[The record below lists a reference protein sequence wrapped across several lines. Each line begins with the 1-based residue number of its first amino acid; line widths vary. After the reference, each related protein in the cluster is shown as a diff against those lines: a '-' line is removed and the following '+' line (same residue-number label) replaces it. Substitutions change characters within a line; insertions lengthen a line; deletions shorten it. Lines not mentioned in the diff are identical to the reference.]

1 MGTDSP
7 SVLILGGG
15 INGCALARELALN
28 GVSNWVVDSQDI
40 ASGATSGSSRLIHGG
55 LRYLEY
61 GELSLVKESLAER
74 TRLLQ
79 LAPQFVHPLRL
90 WIPAE
95 NRMGGALAAV
105 GRFFDLRRWP
115 APKRSRGAWIVR
127 AGLTFYDAYANDP
140 HLPKHR
146 VVNLG
151 SPGAPHVNQQRY
163 RWLCAYYD
171 AQVTFP
177 ERLTLSMLTDA
188 GVLASQAGADFK
200 VLPHHVARIREA
212 RVEIS
217 RSSEGEPVQAIR
229 PDVIVNATGAWVDE
243 TLAQLHVPSQ
253 RLTGGTMGSHLFT
266 YHPRLLEL
274 LGGQGIYAE
283 ARDGRPIF
291 ITPLDT
297 TVLIGTTDLPF
308 YDSPEQAIASQSEI
322 EYLLDAVN
330 SIVPSARLQKDD
342 VAFHYSA
349 VRPLP
354 YVNAS
359 SPAAITRRHA
369 LVRNEAASIP
379 LLSII
384 GGKLTT
390 MRSLAETAAETV
402 LSILDRAPQ
411 RNSRTRLFPG
421 AENYP
426 SSAESLD
433 VALGQIA
440 RSTGFSLAQVVQ
452 AWKLLGT
459 QAEAVLSKSTDRES
473 LPGTDLPVALARHAI
488 EHEWAAKLADLIER
502 RLMLLYHQR
511 LSRACVGRLAELL
524 VEGGKLLADEAR
536 NSVSDE
542 VARLAARF
550 GKRVD

>member
-1 MGTDSP
+1 MATRSP
-7 SVLILGGG
+7 LVLILGGG

-28 GVSNWVVDSQDI
+28 SVSSWIVDSQDI

-61 GELSLVKESLAER
+61 GELELVKESLAER

-79 LAPQFVHPLRL
+79 LAPQFVRPLRL

-95 NRMGGALAAV
+95 NRMGGALAAI
-105 GRFFDLRRWP
+105 GRFFDLRHWP
-115 APKRSRGAWIVR
+115 SPKRSRGAWVVR
-127 AGLTFYDAYANDP
+127 AGLTFYDAYAHDP
-140 HLPKHR
+140 HLPRHR

-151 SPGAPHVNQQRY
+151 SPGAPDVNQQRY

-188 GVLASQAGADFK
+188 AELASQAGLDFK
-200 VLPHHVARIREA
+200 VLPHHVAKLRGD

-217 RSSEGEPVQAIR
+217 RCSNSEPTHIVR

-243 TLAQLHVPSQ
+243 TLAQLHVPSE
-253 RLTGGTMGSHLFT
+253 RLTAGTKGSHLFT
-266 YHPRLLEL
+266 YNSRLRETLRGE
-274 LGGQGIYAE
+274 GVYAE

-291 ITPLDT
+291 ITPLDE

-308 YDSPEQAIASQSEI
+308 NAPPEKATASTAEI

-330 SIVPSARLQKDD
+330 SIVPSAKLQPSD

-369 LVRNEAASIP
+369 LVRNDAAPIT

-402 LSILDRAPQ
+402 LALLDRT
-411 RNSRTRLFPG
+411 RERDSRTRLFPG

-426 SSAESLD
+426 ATDKALD
-433 VALGQIA
+433 DARKEIA
-440 RSTGFSLAQVVQ
+440 RSSGFSLEQVEQ

-459 QAEAVLSKSTDRES
+459 RAEAVLSNSTDRES
-473 LPGTDLPVALARHAI
+473 LPHTDLPIAVARHAI
-488 EHEWAAKLADLIER
+488 EHEWAADLADLIER

-511 LSRACVGRLAELL
+511 LSLACLARLAEVL
-524 VEGGKLLADEAR
+524 VEGGKLVAEQAHQA
-536 NSVSDE
+536 VSDE
-542 VARLAARF
+542 VARLAARY

>member
-1 MGTDSP
+1 MGTGSP
-7 SVLILGGG
+7 LVLILGGG

-28 GVSNWVVDSQDI
+28 GVSSWVVDSQDI

-61 GELSLVKESLAER
+61 GELALVKESLAER

-105 GRFFDLRRWP
+105 GRFFDLRHWP
-115 APKRSRGAWIVR
+115 SPKRSRGAWVVR

-146 VVNLG
+146 VVNLA
-151 SPGAPHVNQQRY
+151 SPGAPCVNQQRY

-188 GVLASQAGADFK
+188 AELASQAGADFR
-200 VLPHHVARIREA
+200 VLPHHVAKLRDA

-217 RSSEGEPVQAIR
+217 RSGESEPAHILR
-229 PDVIVNATGAWVDE
+229 PEVIVNAAGAWVDE
-243 TLAQLHVPSQ
+243 TLAQLHVPSK
-253 RLTGGTMGSHLFT
+253 RLTGGTKGSHLFT
-266 YHPRLLEL
+266 YNSRLLDI

-283 ARDGRPIF
+283 AHDGRPIF
-291 ITPLDT
+291 ITPLDR

-308 YDSPEQAIASQSEI
+308 NASPEDATASAAEI

-330 SIVPSARLQKDD
+330 SIVPSAKLQEGD

-369 LVRNEAASIP
+369 LVRNEAAPIP

-390 MRSLAETAAETV
+390 MRSLAETAAESV

-411 RNSRTRLFPG
+411 RDSRTRLFPG

-426 SSAESLD
+426 SNEESLD
-433 VALGQIA
+433 AARSQIA
-440 RSTGFSLAQVVQ
+440 RSTGFSLEQVAQ

-459 QAEAVLSKSTDRES
+459 RAEAVLAKSADRES
-473 LPGTDLPVALARHAI
+473 LPDTDLPVAAARHAI
-488 EHEWAAKLADLIER
+488 EHEWAATLADLIER

-511 LSRACVGRLAELL
+511 LSRACLARLADLL
-524 VEGGKLLADEAR
+524 VESGQLLAGQAQT
-536 NSVSDE
+536 SVSDE
-542 VARLAARF
+542 VVRLAARF

>member
-28 GVSNWVVDSQDI
+28 GVSSWIVDSQDI

-61 GELSLVKESLAER
+61 GELALVKESLAER

-90 WIPAE
+90 WIPGE

-105 GRFFDLRRWP
+105 GRFFDLRHWP

-151 SPGAPHVNQQRY
+151 SPGAPDVNQQRY

-188 GVLASQAGADFK
+188 GELASQAGADFK
-200 VLPHHVARIREA
+200 VLPHHVARMREA

-217 RSSEGEPVQAIR
+217 RSGESEPAHLIR

-253 RLTGGTMGSHLFT
+253 RLTGGTKGSHLFT
-266 YHPRLLEL
+266 YDPRLLEL

-308 YDSPEQAIASQSEI
+308 DASPENATATQSEI

-330 SIVPSARLQKDD
+330 SIVPSARLQMGD

-402 LSILDRAPQ
+402 LSILDR
-411 RNSRTRLFPG
+411 
-421 AENYP
+421 
-426 SSAESLD
+426 
-433 VALGQIA
+433 
-440 RSTGFSLAQVVQ
+440 
-452 AWKLLGT
+452 
-459 QAEAVLSKSTDRES
+459 
-473 LPGTDLPVALARHAI
+473 
-488 EHEWAAKLADLIER
+488 
-502 RLMLLYHQR
+502 
-511 LSRACVGRLAELL
+511 
-524 VEGGKLLADEAR
+524 
-536 NSVSDE
+536 
-542 VARLAARF
+542 
-550 GKRVD
+550 